1 MNTNERYELNKNSG
15 SDVKGWCHHGC
26 NDTGAGKNLQ
36 KQQVHVQL
44 WLLNGFRQISVQQ
57 VVFPV

>member
-1 MNTNERYELNKNSG
+1 MNTNERYELNKNLAQMLKG
-15 SDVKGWCHHGC
+15 GVIMDV
-26 NDTGAGKNLQ
+26 TTPE
-36 KQQVHVQL
+36 QVHVQL